1 MTDRKS
7 IYDSLKTKMENAGF
21 HFEKEQKPH
30 LQKRKESELVF
41 IHPNLINKFEQN
53 GIKVNANKFYIK
65 PLTDDPNCEIGL
77 VTGISSPLHKLAE
90 FIKTNT
96 IDSNKDVPAWTNKED
111 DSTLDILLDQIK
123 SYLKSSTPSADKN
136 TSTFLF
142 TWNPQKWNWADLKE
156 SIDYLNNVGYLVRRW
171 SCGNSKNIKKGDR
184 VFLVRLGEE
193 PKGIMGSGYA
203 KSSYYVAPH
212 WDGTKGKRSNY
223 IDIEFDILIDPD
235 KNILFN
241 NNDLAKVDPNKI
253 QQWFPQQSG
262 ISIKPEIL
270 SLLESNWFDFIRENK
285 YIGNGFI
292 SNDVV
297 SNESESFMEGKSKE
311 VTQTR
316 YERNPQ
322 ARKTCLRH
330 HGYSC
335 QICEFNFEKTFG
347 EIGKGF
353 IHVHHIN
360 SIAGIGKEYEINP
373 KKDLI
378 PVCPNCHAMI
388 HSKRPAF
395 TIDEI
400 KSIIKTT
407 ANKDFSLVGEQC
419 E

>member
-7 IYDSLKTKMENAGF
+7 TYDSLKTKMKNAGF

-30 LQKRKESELVF
+30 LQKRTESELVF
-41 IHPNLINKFEQN
+41 VHPELINKFEQN

-65 PLTDDPNCEIGL
+65 PLTDEPNCEIGL
-77 VTGISSPLHKLAE
+77 VTGISSPLHKQAE
-90 FIKTNT
+90 FIKPNT
-96 IDSNKDVPAWTNKED
+96 TDSNKDTPAWTNKEG
-111 DSTLDILLDQIK
+111 DSTLDILLNQIK
-123 SYLKSSTPSADKN
+123 IYLKASSTSEDKN
-136 TSTFLF
+136 ISTYLF
-142 TWNPQKWNWADLKE
+142 TWNPQKWNWTNLQE
-156 SIDYLNNVGYLVRRW
+156 SIDHLDNVGYVVRRW
-171 SCGNSKNIKKGDR
+171 SCGNSKSIKKGDR

-193 PKGIMGSGYA
+193 PRGIMGSGYA

-212 WDGTKGKRSNY
+212 WDGTQGKIANY
-223 IDIEFDILIDPD
+223 IDIEFDILINPE
-235 KNILFN
+235 KNILFDKI
-241 NNDLAKVDPNKI
+241 DLDKVDPNKI

-262 ISIKPEIL
+262 ISIKQEIL
-270 SLLESNWFDFIRENK
+270 SLLESNWFDFIRDNK

-297 SNESESFMEGKSKE
+297 SDETESFMEGKSKE

-360 SIAGIGKEYEINP
+360 AIAGIGKEYEIDP
-373 KKDLI
+373 KNDLI

-400 KSIIKTT
+400 KAKIKTT
-407 ANKDFSLVGEQC
+407 ANSRFADMAG
-419 E
+419 

>member
-1 MTDRKS
+1 
-7 IYDSLKTKMENAGF
+7 MENAGF
-21 HFEKEQKPH
+21 YFEKEQNPH
-30 LQKRKESELVF
+30 RQKRKESELVF
-41 IHPNLINKFEQN
+41 IHPDLINKFEQN

-65 PLTDDPNCEIGL
+65 PLTDEPNCEIGL
-77 VTGISSPLHKLAE
+77 VTGISSPLHKQAE
-90 FIKTNT
+90 FIKPNT
-96 IDSNKDVPAWTNKED
+96 IDSNKDTPAWANKED
-111 DSTLDILLDQIK
+111 ASSLDILLNQIK
-123 SYLKSSTPSADKN
+123 SYLKSSETTTDNNIS
-136 TSTFLF
+136 SFLF
-142 TWNPQKWNWADLKE
+142 TWNPQKWNWNDLQE
-156 SIDYLNNVGYLVRRW
+156 SIEHLDNVGYTVRRW

-212 WDGTKGKRSNY
+212 WDGTQGETANY
-223 IDIEFDILIDPD
+223 IDIEFDILINPD
-235 KNILFN
+235 KNILFDK
-241 NNDLAKVDPNKI
+241 NDLDKVDPNKI

-262 ISIKPEIL
+262 ISLKPEIL
-270 SLLESNWFDFIRENK
+270 SLLESNWFDFVRENK
-285 YIGNGFI
+285 YIGNGFV
-292 SNDVV
+292 SNDVI
-297 SNESESFMEGKSKE
+297 SDETESFMEGKSKE

-335 QICEFNFEKTFG
+335 QICEFNFGKTFG
-347 EIGKGF
+347 EIGNGF

-360 SIAGIGKEYEINP
+360 AIAGIGKEYEIDP
-373 KKDLI
+373 KNDLI

-400 KSIIKTT
+400 KERIKTT
-407 ANKDFSLVGEQC
+407 ANSV
-419 E
+419 

>member
-1 MTDRKS
+1 
-7 IYDSLKTKMENAGF
+7 MENAGF

-30 LQKRKESELVF
+30 LQNRKEFELVF
-41 IHPNLINKFEQN
+41 VHPDLIHKFEQS
-53 GIKVNANKFYIK
+53 GIKVNAKKFYIK
-65 PLTDDPNCEIGL
+65 PLTDEPNCEIGL
-77 VTGISSPLHKLAE
+77 VTGMSSPLHKQAE
-90 FIKTNT
+90 FIKPNT
-96 IDSNKDVPAWTNKED
+96 IDSNKNTPAWTNKEG
-111 DSTLDILLDQIK
+111 DSTFDILLDQINL
-123 SYLKSSTPSADKN
+123 YLKSSSTYTDKN
-136 TSTFLF
+136 ISTFLF
-142 TWNPQKWNWADLKE
+142 TWNPQKWNWTDLQE
-156 SIDYLNNVGYLVRRW
+156 SIDHLNNVGSVVRRW
-171 SCGNSKNIKKGDR
+171 SCGNSKSIKKGDR

-193 PKGIMGSGYA
+193 PRGIMGSGYA

-212 WDGTKGKRSNY
+212 WDGTHGKTANY
-223 IDIEFDILIDPD
+223 IDIEFDILINPE
-235 KNILFN
+235 KNILFDE
-241 NNDLAKVDPNKI
+241 NDLGKVDPKKI

-262 ISIKPEIL
+262 ISIKQEIL
-270 SLLESNWFDFIRENK
+270 SLLESNWFDFILENK

-297 SNESESFMEGKSKE
+297 LDETEIYIEGKSKE

-347 EIGKGF
+347 EIGKGY

-360 SIAGIGKEYEINP
+360 AIAGIGKEYEIDP
-373 KKDLI
+373 KNDLI

-400 KSIIKTT
+400 KAKIKTS
-407 ANKDFSLVGEQC
+407 ANSV
-419 E
+419 

>member
-1 MTDRKS
+1 MTDRKTT
-7 IYDSLKTKMENAGF
+7 YDSLRQKMEDAGF
-21 HFEKEQKPH
+21 EFERDQKPH
-30 LQKRKESELVF
+30 RQNRKESELVF
-41 IHPNLINKFEQN
+41 IHPKLNNKFETD
-53 GIKVNANKFYIK
+53 GYKVNAHKFYIK
-65 PLTDDPNCEIGL
+65 PLTDATDCEIGL
-77 VTGISSPLHKLAE
+77 VTGTSSPLYKLTE
-90 FIKTNT
+90 FIKPNT
-96 IDSNKDVPAWTNKED
+96 FDSNRDTPSWTNKEND
-111 DSTLDILLDQIK
+111 LALDQLLTQIK
-123 SYLKSSTPSADKN
+123 SYLVSSATTADKSM
-136 TSTFLF
+136 STFLF
-142 TWNPQKWNWADLKE
+142 TWNPQKWNWTDLQE
-156 SIDYLNNVGYLVRRW
+156 SIDHLNNVGYVIRRW

-184 VFLVRLGEE
+184 VFLVRLGEI
-193 PKGIMGSGYA
+193 PRGIMGSGYA
-203 KSSYYVAPH
+203 KSSYYVSPH
-212 WDGTKGKRSNY
+212 WDGTEGKTANY
-223 IDIEFDILIDPD
+223 IDIEFDILINPE
-235 KNILFN
+235 KNILFDK
-241 NNDLAKVDPNKI
+241 NDLDKVDTNKI

-285 YIGNGFI
+285 YIGNGFV

-297 SNESESFMEGKSKE
+297 SDETESFMEGKSKE

-322 ARKTCLRH
+322 ARKTCLKH

-360 SIAGIGKEYEINP
+360 AIADIGKEYEIDP
-373 KKDLI
+373 KNDLI

-400 KSIIKTT
+400 KTIIK
-407 ANKDFSLVGEQC
+407 NYC
-419 E
+419 